1 MRDFTIMNISKAVD
15 EWIKF
20 WNNYDLHQVNKLF
33 LDDNRV
39 SYFSS
44 EKQGIIKGI
53 DNLIQHHKEFGFKP
67 GGGVTGNKLWLEKIM
82 IEEYGDSAIV
92 TAEWRFQRY
101 QSEIIQRGPVTM
113 HYHKKNTWKITHAHF
128 SNY

>member
-1 MRDFTIMNISKAVD
+1 MNVSIAVD
-15 EWIKF
+15 EWIKL
-20 WNNYDLHQVNKLF
+20 WNTFDLQQINRLF

-53 DNLIQHHKEFGFKP
+53 DNLIEHHKEFGFKP
-67 GGGVTGNKLWLEKIM
+67 GGNVTGNKLWLEKIM

-92 TAEWRFQRY
+92 TAEWCFQRN
-101 QSEIIQRGPVTM
+101 QSEKIQRGPVTLN
-113 HYHKKNTWKITHAHF
+113 YQKISEWRITHAHF